1 MNQFSQL
8 ASMTEVGKTILFNFS
23 HYHMFTNISTNTS
36 YLSMN
41 SKELSQPKNL
51 TDHIFL
57 LIYSTIFVIGL
68 VGNCLVIYFVLFYK
82 RMQTMTNKLI
92 TNLSI
97 ADLLVICF
105 CVPVTASQHVSRNW
119 VFGEVVCRASGF
131 VQGNLTL

>member
-1 MNQFSQL
+1 MNQL
-8 ASMTEVGKTILFNFS
+8 ASMTEVRIVFNFS
-23 HYHMFTNISTNTS
+23 HYHMFANISMNTS
-36 YLSMN
+36 YSSIN
-41 SKELSQPKNL
+41 SKEFSEPKNL

-57 LIYSTIFVIGL
+57 LIYSAIFVIGL